1 MLRAF
6 VPFAAGIVLADR
18 YALPALFVWA
28 GFALCG
34 GTALDRRSSVYTGAA
49 LLRFGGGVGG
59 LAGGVHG
66 CAHGPLWSG

>member
-1 MLRAF
+1 MSLHVLARRLRRLPMLRAF

-34 GTALDRRSSVYTGAA
+34 GTALVRRSSVYTVAA
-49 LLRFGGGVGG
+49 DRKSV
-59 LAGGVHG
+59 V
-66 CAHGPLWSG
+66 